1 MFSAGFA
8 LFWCFLEAVVHV
20 VVVLVDARAHEFT
33 VAEAAAAGAVG
44 QFLTFIDALAVLRC
58 DAGTSCGN
66 TAFRADFCWA
76 FA

>member
-1 MFSAGFA
+1 MLSAGLS

-20 VVVLVDARAHEFT
+20 VVVLVDARAHKIRVT
-33 VAEAAAAGAVG
+33 EAASAGAVG
-44 QFLTFIDALAVLRC
+44 QFLTFIGALAVLRC

-76 FA
+76 GA